1 MTEGSGRQPGAGPA
15 ELRIEDVPAANR
27 YEARLGDTLAG
38 WVDYRRM
45 HSRLVA
51 IHTEV
56 LPQFGGKGIGS
67 ALVRRVIVDAREAGA
82 RISPM
87 CPLFAAHFERHPEDR
102 DVLAA
107 GRLGR

>member
-82 RISPM
+82 FTPV
-87 CPLFAAHFERHPEDR
+87 FASVSWVMVWAR
-102 DVLAA
+102 A
-107 GRLGR
+107 GPGRSART